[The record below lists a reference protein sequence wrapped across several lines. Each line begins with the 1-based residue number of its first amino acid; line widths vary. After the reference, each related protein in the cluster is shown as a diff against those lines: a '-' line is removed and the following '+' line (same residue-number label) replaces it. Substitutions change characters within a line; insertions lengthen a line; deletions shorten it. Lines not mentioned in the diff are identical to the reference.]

1 MKKLYKIV
9 ALLTAFVFLT
19 TYNPSEFNIFSKN
32 KNFFFKIKNIEILNN
47 NIIDENEI
55 DKKLQHLYGK
65 NILIIERDDI
75 GKSLRA
81 IDFLEKTEVKKKY
94 PNTLIIK
101 IYETKPVAV
110 LFKKNKKYILD
121 SSSNLISWDQNIN
134 MDNFPN
140 VFGEN
145 AENYFVNFFKILAD
159 NDFPEHQVK
168 SYYYFQVGRWD
179 LQFFN
184 DQVIK
189 FPDEKINEAI
199 QQSVELLER
208 KDFKNYN
215 IIDLRMHGKIIVE

>member
-81 IDFLEKTEVKKKY
+81 IDFLEKTEVKK
-94 PNTLIIK
+94 
-101 IYETKPVAV
+101 
-110 LFKKNKKYILD
+110 
-121 SSSNLISWDQNIN
+121 NIQ
-134 MDNFPN
+134 
-140 VFGEN
+140 
-145 AENYFVNFFKILAD
+145 I
-159 NDFPEHQVK
+159 H
-168 SYYYFQVGRWD
+168 
-179 LQFFN
+179 
-184 DQVIK
+184 
-189 FPDEKINEAI
+189 
-199 QQSVELLER
+199 
-208 KDFKNYN
+208 
-215 IIDLRMHGKIIVE
+215 